1 MMFKIVSH
9 VVEDPESRLKVKGRE
24 GGASKTRECEELK
37 KNHKRKGQPSASYLL
52 ICHERSP
59 RTFP

>member
-9 VVEDPESRLKVKGRE
+9 VVEDPEGRLKVDGRE
-24 GGASKTRECEELK
+24 EGASKTREYEELK
-37 KNHKRKGQPSASYLL
+37 KNRKRKSQSSASYFVSG
-52 ICHERSP
+52 HERRA